1 MKKNI
6 DYIYE
11 YSDLNTFQTRV
22 KILQGKYKDVILE
35 FGTSGLAQWTDS
47 TNNSQNLFNFDYT
60 IYEKPDNLQNVMLL
74 NNKDFELYLKDLLIN
89 IINDRRED
97 GTEIYKLLEASSVFG
112 MRYPT
117 IPIDKKWYKK

>member
-97 GTEIYKLLEASSVFG
+97 GTEIYKLREASSVFG